1 MFPGLV
7 LMASVAV
14 VPPVLLKDARATLT
28 MPSYTAEERVAL
40 VEQAQLMLDQLYVHR
55 ERKIE
60 LNGPM
65 VDPTPRLALL
75 RETAAELTDQT
86 LHRSLR
92 RVFADQRD
100 LHTTYTLPWPLRCY
114 RSFLPIGL
122 SEVQDQ
128 GGQPVLA
135 VEAIAAAALDVAPEA
150 RLVHVGDVL
159 LTYDGMPAYD
169 ALDVARREASG
180 ANDAASRFRAMQ
192 YLTGR
197 GHARHFVP
205 PTDTLALTLRDRL
218 GRVYAVEMPWVV
230 TGDDACLRPTEDE
243 GGTARAKGE
252 AFRLAVD
259 DDQIFYEQT
268 FHPHDGVA
276 KRLKDLRDV
285 PALPTNDD
293 ILSYATFDNELGT
306 WAYLRLKSMVPST
319 SINGVAAE
327 VRRLLTGPLAATDG
341 LVIDVRGN
349 GGGMIVLGDVLAQL
363 FGPAEIASMR
373 FRLKASRGNLFYVT
387 HAPWLVGTP
396 WEQGVVDAIASGRP
410 FAADLP
416 ITLDRASNSG
426 GTAYFKPV
434 AVLTDA
440 RCYSTCDLF
449 TAQMQDHG
457 HALVWSAGERT
468 GGGGANNVGHNDF
481 LEELVAAGSDPGPF
495 AALPGGQDMGIAWR
509 AMIRTGLHAGELIE
523 DVGVEADRHVTR
535 TLADLFTQD
544 AGVLRQITAELA
556 TRSASMQARVD
567 AGSLAPI
574 DVAPAEAGEVSLRV
588 AGTDTISYRLDA
600 GEDPTTLAVTPSRD
614 ARRVALPLSTVHPV
628 GAVATVTAVG
638 RRDIRNVWRIART
651 LRWVPE
657 PTPLAAEGAAWNFD
671 DGTTGGLTPFR
682 LGEGRGWHVEDGK
695 LVVGGATPYEDHE
708 VAQASLFLQLPEAPS
723 MALAFEADIATE
735 LDYDFFGVSA
745 ICDGVQSELLPQ
757 MSGRVP
763 AQGYSVSLAAF
774 AGKAVELRF
783 EMTSDGGVIDAG
795 VKLDAVAL
803 NPDGHASGEREIDAQ
818 GPDDAFDVGQLER
831 GEAFGSAAPRP

>member
-14 VPPVLLKDARATLT
+14 TPPVLLKDARATLT
-28 MPSYTAEERVAL
+28 MPAYTAEERVAL

-75 RETAAELTDQT
+75 RETAGELTDQT
-86 LHRSLR
+86 LHRSIR

-128 GGQPVLA
+128 GGQMVLA

-169 ALDVARREASG
+169 ALELAKREASG
-180 ANDAASRFRAMQ
+180 ANEAASRFRAMQ

-205 PTDTLALTLRDRL
+205 TSDTLALTLRDRL
-218 GRVYAVEMPWVV
+218 GRVYALEMPWVV
-230 TGDDACLRPTEDE
+230 TGDDACLRRAEGP
-243 GGTARAKGE
+243 GGTARAKAATFLRA
-252 AFRLAVD
+252 AF
-259 DDQIFYEQT
+259 DDQLFYEEM

-285 PALPTNDD
+285 PAQPTSDD

-306 WAYLRLKSMVPST
+306 WGYLRLKSMIPST
-319 SINGVAAE
+319 SIDGVAAE

-341 LVIDVRGN
+341 LVVDVRGN

-373 FRLKASRGNLFYVT
+373 FRLKASAGNMFFVS
-387 HAPWLVGTP
+387 HASWLRGTP
-396 WEQGVVDAIASGRP
+396 WEAGVADALAAGRP

-416 ITLDRASNSG
+416 MTLDRASNSG

-457 HALVWSAGERT
+457 HAVIWSAGGRT

-481 LEELVAAGSDPGPF
+481 LADLVAADSDPGPF
-495 AALPGGQDMGIAWR
+495 AVLPGGQNLGIAWR

-567 AGSLAPI
+567 AGSLAPL
-574 DVAPAEAGEVSLRV
+574 DVRPAEVGEVALRV
-588 AGTDTISYRLDA
+588 AGTDAISYRLD
-600 GEDPTTLAVTPSRD
+600 ESQDPTTVTVTPSRD
-614 ARRVALPLSTVHPV
+614 TRRVALPIASARPI
-628 GAVATVTAVG
+628 GDVATVTAVG
-638 RRDIRNVWRIART
+638 RRDMHNVWRIART
-651 LRWVPE
+651 LRWVPAHAA
-657 PTPLAAEGAAWNFD
+657 LAPEGAAWDFD
-671 DGTTGGLTPFR
+671 DGTTGGLTAFR
-682 LGEGRGWHVEDGK
+682 MGQGRGWHVEDGK
-695 LVVGGATPYEDHE
+695 LVVGGTTPYEDNE
-708 VAQASLFLQLPEAPS
+708 AAQASLFLKLPEAPS
-723 MALAFEADIATE
+723 MALAFEAQIATE
-735 LDYDFFGVSA
+735 LDYDFFTVSVISEGVVTALTPPLSGA
-745 ICDGVQSELLPQ
+745 I
-757 MSGRVP
+757 P
-763 AQGYSVSLAAF
+763 AQGFSIPLAAF

-783 EMTSDGGVIDAG
+783 ELTSDGSVIDAG
-795 VKLDAVAL
+795 VQLDAVAL
-803 NPDGHASGEREIDAQ
+803 NPDGR
-818 GPDDAFDVGQLER
+818 
-831 GEAFGSAAPRP
+831 